1 MAFDWK
7 PSKGVWIFL
16 IFLGLVMMGNAIQD
30 ATKQEATKN
39 EAARRAALTSEQRA
53 AEDAAKANEKR
64 LVHAQ
69 VACYSALEKTLYDP
83 DSAKLES
90 MDSWYVEKRK
100 DGTILVQP
108 AGRAKNAFGAYIIGT
123 WNCVTK
129 QIGGNTVVLSLKQI
143 RP

>member
-16 IFLGLVMMGNAIQD
+16 IFLGLAAIGNAIQN
-30 ATKQEATKN
+30 ATKQEAAKN
-39 EAARRAALTSEQRA
+39 ETARRAALTPEQRA
-53 AEDAAKANEKR
+53 AEDAAKAKAKLLDR
-64 LVHAQ
+64 ARA
-69 VACYSALEKTLYDP
+69 ACHSALEKTLYDP

-90 MDSWYVEKRK
+90 MYSWYVEKRK

-129 QIGGNTVVLSLKQI
+129 PVGSDVVVLSLKQI